1 MCECISEC
9 FLDFPSRLYQS
20 GFRYLTLEQK
30 VNVLDRVDGDL
41 IAQFLVDN
49 PAVRVVDLSSGSL
62 EEGLEWATAVA
73 GELVVTKDICEGS
86 RLMHSPCIRVP
97 LRESEVHGG
106 LIFSEQPI
114 IIICKLDSRYKLLQQ
129 VTSGDGVSDC
139 SSSITIGL
147 FSFIRSVTEGTG
159 QISSVKCI
167 FSSSCMQTC
176 EVYATR
182 NLKPNEALFL

>member
-1 MCECISEC
+1 M
-9 FLDFPSRLYQS
+9 
-20 GFRYLTLEQK
+20 
-30 VNVLDRVDGDL
+30 DGDL

-49 PAVRVVDLSSGSL
+49 PAVRIVDLSSGSL

-86 RLMHSPCIRVP
+86 RLMHSPCIRVA
-97 LRESEVHGG
+97 LRESGVYGG
-106 LIFSEQPI
+106 QFFSEQPI
-114 IIICKLDSRYKLLQQ
+114 IIICKLDSRYKLLLQQ
-129 VTSGDGVSDC
+129 VTSGDGVGDC
-139 SSSITIGL
+139 NSSITIGL